1 MKICIKIR
9 VFLCLQKYLKVQIY
23 KYDIGFN
30 KSIELRSILW
40 VQRNVLKL
48 RSKTI
53 PELHITLCREFPCGK
68 RFDIFRW

>member
-30 KSIELRSILW
+30 KSIKLRSILW
-40 VQRNVLKL
+40 VQRNVKL

-53 PELHITLCREFPCGK
+53 PELHIT
-68 RFDIFRW
+68 